1 MGDVDSIGIREL
13 RQNASVWIA
22 KPSLRGTIQI
32 TDRGRPVTRVVPITA
47 AEHAREQ
54 LIAGGQFIAAT
65 AQRVPFS
72 VADLIEGPS
81 LTAILDEQ
89 RSDR

>member
-1 MGDVDSIGIREL
+1 MDSIGIREL

-22 KPSLRGTIQI
+22 KAKAGVTIQI
-32 TDRGRPVTRVVPITA
+32 TDRGRPVARLVPITA
-47 AEHAREQ
+47 AEQAREQ
-54 LIAGGQFIAAT
+54 LIAEGQLIAAT
-65 AQRVPFS
+65 APRVPFS
-72 VADLIEGPS
+72 MADLIEGPS